1 MKLEQYQQMIIIL
14 EKRTISRR
22 EISIVGATEIRD
34 KRERLCFK
42 KSYDCVFFV
51 LINLP
56 FRLFTLQFFV
66 GIPSELI
73 PKTDTGNIK
82 SVNLKQ
88 WIKLRT
94 HLELEEQ
101 IRMIKNNKFS
111 QLGLQYCCLADNRN
125 NNIIVEC
132 PSSNDVVF
140 RRGKTM
146 NTHSGNARFQNLLEL
161 HVYEHSIDL
170 NTCLNRRKEI
180 EIQLIQEVRKPEK
193 KNGCGGGYSSG
204 RFLTWDVKNQWWVV
218 IISDDEIE
226 TKIHYAF
233 RDFQKKMLRT
243 QQQQQKVLTG
253 VTNLN
258 SLFVRQQDGQTKKR
272 YKDNNSN
279 NKNGGC
285 CSGINNSNA
294 CGYFFSTDDAMD
306 PMHIFNYGGGGTS

>member
-1 MKLEQYQQMIIIL
+1 M
-14 EKRTISRR
+14 
-22 EISIVGATEIRD
+22 
-34 KRERLCFK
+34 
-42 KSYDCVFFV
+42 
-51 LINLP
+51 
-56 FRLFTLQFFV
+56 QFFV

-111 QLGLQYCCLADNRN
+111 QLGLQYCCLADHKN

-146 NTHSGNARFQNLLEL
+146 NTHSGNARFQNLLES

-272 YKDNNSN
+272 YKDNNS
-279 NKNGGC
+279 KNGC
-285 CSGINNSNA
+285 CSGNGNNNDNACNNNA
-294 CGYFFSTDDAMD
+294 CGYFFSTDNDAMD
-306 PMHIFNYGGGGTS
+306 PMHIFNNDGGTSR